1 MFGVTS
7 DSPLN
12 TYSAGEHLD
21 SRLDSQCGG
30 SSVSFRSYS
39 QVSFTRRMVALSRFI
54 FIAMILSS
62 VPQLLRYPLVATG
75 TRVLLTDPIPGFP
88 FHTRAISALQQRCI
102 SSTLATCA
110 TRLCLITNF
119 ARHRK
124 RHHPSLPSRHLPLSR
139 PRRRKR
145 SSGSS
150 YYHYLCARA
159 RHQLSVFGFG
169 LSIERLF

>member
-1 MFGVTS
+1 MWWEFRFFQELLPGVFYKT
-7 DSPLN
+7 DGCFVAFYFHCDDFIICPPAAPSP
-12 TYSAGEHLD
+12 
-21 SRLDSQCGG
+21 
-30 SSVSFRSYS
+30 
-39 QVSFTRRMVALSRFI
+39 TRRNL
-54 FIAMILSS
+54 
-62 VPQLLRYPLVATG
+62 
-75 TRVLLTDPIPGFP
+75 RVLLTDPIPGFP

>member
-12 TYSAGEHLD
+12 TYSAGKHLD

-62 VPQLLRYPLVATG
+62 VPQLLHHPLVVTCVYSSRIQSLG
-75 TRVLLTDPIPGFP
+75 SHFILGLFR
-88 FHTRAISALQQRCI
+88 RC
-102 SSTLATCA
+102 S
-110 TRLCLITNF
+110 NVVYQV
-119 ARHRK
+119 
-124 RHHPSLPSRHLPLSR
+124 PSR
-139 PRRRKR
+139 
-145 SSGSS
+145 
-150 YYHYLCARA
+150 RA
-159 RHQLSVFGFG
+159 RPDFV
-169 LSIERLF
+169 